1 MYFYKAENYASIK
14 PKKDIQEYIS
24 APLKVKTMS
33 RLKILKVLISIFFW
47 FIPDFPTIF
56 FI

>member
-1 MYFYKAENYASIK
+1 MHFYKAENYASIK
-14 PKKDIQEYIS
+14 PKKDNQEYIS

-33 RLKILKVLISIFFW
+33 RLKIPRVFFW